1 MDLFKRI
8 QDLSSLYDDDGPSAT
23 VQESRPMF
31 NDGGRTGF
39 SEGTD
44 IENLSKVHEE
54 LRGKYPGVQIR
65 FNKVIGRKGRPSL
78 SINTETSYK
87 PLLKDLKK
95 VYYANELED
104 FKKQVTKAAE
114 ILEPEMK
121 KSAEAKKK
129 RTSKLGLYEREGAY
143 GDRKTVVK
151 QVNQIIEDI
160 ASSKRP
166 ITDVSKLVQGKLID
180 SPIKK
185 TSNFVTIDSRTGKP
199 LYLTEKNLK
208 LYKEKIFPKLSSIK
222 SRLGAKAVAP
232 DVLEGLKNL
241 TVDNFDAFY
250 EKNPPFKMKIDM
262 PKNIGEK
269 IISTLERHST
279 LGGEKFKLISGETFK
294 NFKIKDLNTNEI
306 LTADKV
312 NELVEKGDPRFKE
325 FKKVQ
330 DQVNKLKKTEYIN
343 PVTKQKTTLFKAL
356 QLATGDLFPIH
367 IDHIKGVRSEP
378 LKFLNPL
385 LSKTNIGK
393 DTAQTV
399 DELKKIGAR
408 SVLPGKTYAQGAV
421 VSFDKKTNDLI
432 KFANR
437 KILQTE
443 ASGFEKP
450 KTVKKILNIEKNISA
465 TQSKG
470 IAKKLADSGFECI
483 LSRKSGGTINCND
496 PRAYTQSIKENMAR
510 VQQGDNAS
518 VAKVNKLGKAMNGF
532 KGAAKFT
539 GWGLLTELGFAAPL
553 AAVDYAKGANKDE
566 IISNATYGLFGKS
579 EEEQLKEKYADYG
592 QAQKFQDTYDKLLN
606 QESALDDQTGYGPII
621 NPQNIENTEKKLI
634 EQSKAF
640 NTILPPSMGFK
651 GDFDLDMFFNAQ
663 ALDQKRR
670 EEFAKE
676 KEQRSKE
683 IGILKPSTG
692 LEAVELAGG
701 GIAKMAGDRS
711 GAMTRSMNPDSQG
724 LSYLFNRVKK
734 V

>member
-1 MDLFKRI
+1 MDDLLSAIRKL
-8 QDLSSLYDDDGPSAT
+8 QDLYDDPDIVTTADQINRPKPK
-23 VQESRPMF
+23 QEVKNIELVNEFVKRNPRA
-31 NDGGRTGF
+31 DGGRIGF

-78 SINTETSYK
+78 SINTESSYK

-95 VYYANELED
+95 VYYADELED

-114 ILEPEMK
+114 ILKPVMK

-356 QLATGDLFPIH
+356 QQATGDLFPIH

-421 VSFDKKTNDLI
+421 VPFDKKINDLI

-450 KTVKKILNIEKNISA
+450 KTVKKILS
-465 TQSKG
+465 
-470 IAKKLADSGFECI
+470 
-483 LSRKSGGTINCND
+483 
-496 PRAYTQSIKENMAR
+496 
-510 VQQGDNAS
+510 QGDNTQTTDKPKQGFKNKISNFAS
-518 VAKVNKLGKAMNGF
+518 NVKSKMDTIKPFTSRIPGGAAVMAPFDLSMSLLSGAPIYDAAASAGSYFLKDPLLGKAVNIPLSLRAATNYGNEKEMLNRATKRR
-532 KGAAKFT
+532 KG
-539 GWGLLTELGFAAPL
+539 
-553 AAVDYAKGANKDE
+553 
-566 IISNATYGLFGKS
+566 I
-579 EEEQLKEKYADYG
+579 
-592 QAQKFQDTYDKLLN
+592 
-606 QESALDDQTGYGPII
+606 ESAIKNVPERFKNFIDQ
-621 NPQNIENTEKKLI
+621 NKNNDR
-634 EQSKAF
+634 
-640 NTILPPSMGFK
+640 TIDPFM
-651 GDFDLDMFFNAQ
+651 A
-663 ALDQKRR
+663 
-670 EEFAKE
+670 
-676 KEQRSKE
+676 
-683 IGILKPSTG
+683 
-692 LEAVELAGG
+692 AGG
-701 GIAKMAGDRS
+701 GIAKEAGDSS
-711 GAMTRSMNPDSQG
+711 GPPPESGPNPQG
-724 LSYLFNRVKK
+724 LLSLMKRARNY
-734 V
+734 